1 MKNTLSLILV
11 LVFTSACAVFKPA
24 PKVVNRTIAS
34 DGTEIIELESPI
46 QKELDQQMGS
56 MGNMSA
62 HTIYDSETKIE
73 KYNGVKKTKF
83 IENLA
88 GPYKFHQVKS
98 KESLAGIAIQLY
110 GDKRMWKVL
119 QSWNLDLLP
128 TPDAVEVGMKL
139 KYLPKEHKYFS
150 RIKNNLQPNRL
161 PASKK

>member
-1 MKNTLSLILV
+1 MKNAISVLLLLSLS
-11 LVFTSACAVFKPA
+11 SACAVWKPK
-24 PKVVNRTIAS
+24 PKVVQTTVAS

-46 QKELDQQMGS
+46 QQELDQQWGS

-62 HTIYDSETKIE
+62 HTVYDSEKKIE
-73 KYNGVKKTKF
+73 KYKDVKKTKF

-88 GPYKFHQVKS
+88 GPYKFHVVKN
-98 KESLAGIAIQLY
+98 KESLAGIATKLY
-110 GDKRMWKVL
+110 GDKGMWRVL
-119 QSWNLDLLP
+119 QSWNLDVLP
-128 TPDAVEVGMKL
+128 TPDAVAVGMKI